1 MKLPLLPPT
10 VRTLTTAESDRL
22 KKTYSSLH
30 NIEGCVTCKGDK
42 KFLWYQDESRSQ
54 VAEWECDCVNQ
65 WILHRFY
72 LNSGIGLTYQRY
84 SWEDAR
90 YVSQQNLEEV
100 IDYLD
105 TSEQF
110 VDMGYGLLLSGTKG
124 TGKSL
129 VAANVGKNLLLRG
142 YGLMHLTFASLIGS
156 LTAGW
161 NDEEDREWFV
171 KRVRNA
177 KVLVIDDIGREH
189 RQRIT
194 DKGGVREVPTAL
206 SESAIDE
213 VLRHRVASSLPT
225 IITTN
230 LTEEQLRSGYGGNV
244 MSLMA
249 ERSKIVEFVGED
261 FRPRANQRVEKEAK
275 DGIRRPVMLA

>member
-1 MKLPLLPPT
+1 MQLPALPPT

-22 KKTYSSLH
+22 KKTYSSLYTID
-30 NIEGCVTCKGDK
+30 NCVTCKGK
-42 KFLWYQDESRSQ
+42 KQFVWYTDESRNDTTD
-54 VAEWECDCVNQ
+54 WECDCAAQ

-84 SWEDAR
+84 SWTDAR
-90 YVSQQNLEEV
+90 YVSSDNLERV
-100 IDYLD
+100 IDYLNSAED
-105 TSEQF
+105 F
-110 VDMGYGLLLSGTKG
+110 VDAGYGLLLSGMKG

-129 VAANVGKNLLLRG
+129 IAANVGKNLLLRG
-142 YGLMHLTFASLIGS
+142 YGLMYLTFSSLLSS

-177 KVLVIDDIGREH
+177 KVLVVDDIGREH

-194 DKGGVREVPTAL
+194 DKGGTREVRTTI

-230 LTEEQLRSGYGGNV
+230 MSEDELRSGYGGNV

-249 ERSKIVEFVGED
+249 ERSKVVEFQGED
-261 FRPRANQRVEKEAK
+261 FRPRANQRVEQEAK
-275 DGIRRPVMLA
+275 AGLRRPVMLA

>member
-1 MKLPLLPPT
+1 MELPPLPST
-10 VRTLTTAESDRL
+10 VRPLSTAESDRL
-22 KKTYSSLH
+22 KKTYSQLH
-30 NIEGCVTCKGDK
+30 TIDNCVTCKGTK
-42 KFLWYQDESRSQ
+42 KFLWYTDESRT
-54 VAEWECDCVNQ
+54 ATTKWDCDCASQ

-84 SWEDAR
+84 SWTDAR
-90 YVSQQNLEEV
+90 YVSGENLEQV
-100 IDYLD
+100 VDYMNTAD
-105 TSEQF
+105 QF
-110 VDMGYGLLLSGTKG
+110 VDVGYGLLLSGSKG

-129 VAANVGKNLLLRG
+129 IAASVGKNLLLRG
-142 YGLMHLTFASLIGS
+142 YGLMYLTFASLIGS

-171 KRVRNA
+171 RRVRNA

-249 ERSKIVEFVGED
+249 ERSKVVEFNGED
-261 FRPRANQRVEKEAK
+261 FRPRANQRVEEEAK
-275 DGIRRPVMLA
+275 AGIRRPVMLA

>member
-1 MKLPLLPPT
+1 MKLPALPPT
-10 VRTLTTAESDRL
+10 VRALTNAESDRL

-30 NIEGCVTCKGDK
+30 TIENCLTCRGK
-42 KFLWYQDESRSQ
+42 KQFLWYTDESRTQ
-54 VAEWECDCVNQ
+54 TTNWECDCVSQ
-65 WILHRFY
+65 WMLHRFY

-90 YVSQQNLEEV
+90 YVNKDNLERV
-100 IDYLD
+100 IEYLD
-105 TSEQF
+105 SADEF
-110 VDMGYGLLLSGTKG
+110 VDVGYGLLLSGAKG

-129 VAANVGKNLLLRG
+129 IAANVGQNLLLRG
-142 YGLMHLTFASLIGS
+142 YGLMYLTFASLIGY

-161 NDEEDREWFV
+161 NDEDDREWFI

-189 RQRIT
+189 RQRIN
-194 DKGGVREVPTAL
+194 DKGSIKEVPTAL

-213 VLRHRVASSLPT
+213 VLRHRVSSSLPT

-249 ERSKIVEFVGED
+249 ERSKVVEFEGQD
-261 FRPRANQRVEKEAK
+261 FRPRANQRVEEEAK
-275 DGIRRPVMLA
+275 SGIRRPVMLA